1 MTLSIEHVDL
11 NIKKDKILTDISL
24 ELEQGKIYGL
34 LGRNGAGKSSLLSLI
49 ASYRKTTNGKIT
61 LDGKTVYENDAVMKH
76 INFLYNVKD
85 ASGETDTVKE
95 YIESG
100 PIYRD
105 DFDTDYGFTLLKT
118 FDIDKDKKFSSL
130 SQGQQA
136 AVNAALGLASLS
148 KVTIFDEVTN
158 GMDAPTRELFY
169 SEVLAA
175 KDREERIIILSTHII
190 SEMEHL
196 FDDIIMMHNG
206 KILLHES
213 TDELL
218 EKGYTVAGKAERV
231 RAFTDS
237 KHVINVKFLGPL
249 QIDTVLG
256 KLSYEEMDIAAD
268 DNLDISPLKLQ
279 EMFISLTN
287 SKKEEV

>member
-24 ELEQGKIYGL
+24 ELEQGKIYGM

-61 LDGKTVYENDAVMKH
+61 LDSKTVYENDAVMKH

-118 FDIDKDKKFSSL
+118 FDIDKDKKDRKSTRLNSSHV
-130 SQGQQA
+130 SISY
-136 AVNAALGLASLS
+136 AVFCL
-148 KVTIFDEVTN
+148 KKKIIIEVTIDV
-158 GMDAPTRELFY
+158 FY
-169 SEVLAA
+169 LESVID
-175 KDREERIIILSTHII
+175 KDH
-190 SEMEHL
+190 
-196 FDDIIMMHNG
+196 
-206 KILLHES
+206 
-213 TDELL
+213 
-218 EKGYTVAGKAERV
+218 
-231 RAFTDS
+231 
-237 KHVINVKFLGPL
+237 
-249 QIDTVLG
+249 
-256 KLSYEEMDIAAD
+256 
-268 DNLDISPLKLQ
+268 
-279 EMFISLTN
+279 
-287 SKKEEV
+287 